1 MLAINGQTGKIRAER
16 RAATNSNSVFTE
28 VTCAAEVFIASAL
41 LHREQPGREDF
52 TIQEIV
58 NRAAKENVAGELRSG
73 VSVHAS
79 QHCVANRP
87 PNPGKHRML
96 FATSKHTRRLL
107 LLSDAVHPGRTGKTF
122 PDADEIPDKYLPL
135 LGWAKRRFAQSA
147 GMAATVPFSA
157 SGNSGNRKASR
168 KGDGLNLSSSWKG
181 LVKITGKM
189 WTPTNSCGSCARV
202 GNEPGLFGHQL
213 LHLSD

>member
-1 MLAINGQTGKIRAER
+1 MK
-16 RAATNSNSVFTE
+16 SVGVLTE
-28 VTCAAEVFIASAL
+28 VTCAAEVFIAAAL

-96 FATSKHTRRLL
+96 FATSKHNRRLL
-107 LLSDAVHPGRTGKTF
+107 LPNDVVHPGRTGKIF
-122 PDADEIPDKYLPL
+122 PEADEIPDKYYSL
-135 LGWAKRRFAQSA
+135 LDWAKRRYEQNADI
-147 GMAATVPFSA
+147 AATVPVSTKGGLGVSEGQSERRWLESLFELE
-157 SGNSGNRKASR
+157 GLGKDHWKDVDPDEFVRKLR
-168 KGDGLNLSSSWKG
+168 EGW
-181 LVKITGKM
+181 
-189 WTPTNSCGSCARV
+189 
-202 GNEPGLFGHQL
+202 E
-213 LHLSD
+213 